1 MAPAAFQRRV
11 SAGLQTVSPGELRR
25 TGPGAPGSP
34 GSGLG
39 GGLNLTSGGT
49 PKIVNT
55 NVTGNRASTTE
66 DNIHGIIVT

>member
-1 MAPAAFQRRV
+1 MRRRHFNGGSRRV
-11 SAGLQTVSPGELRR
+11 SDGIPGGAAR
-25 TGPGAPGSP
+25 TGPGAPGSS

-49 PKIVNT
+49 PKILNT